1 MANKYWIGG
10 GANTN
15 WATSA
20 NWSLSSG
27 GAAGGGIPTSADV
40 ANFTGVGT
48 NANGVSTISATITV
62 GGLIILPGFTGSI
75 VHNAVLTCSAT
86 LTLGANY
93 TISGTSSMTIN
104 LATSMTSNGKTWPN
118 NMTMTGASTIKTLV
132 DNWTIDGTLTVSSTT
147 VLNGN
152 NLYVAGMTM
161 TSPISGT
168 THIHFSGTGTW
179 SGTQAIGNNV
189 TFEGATTV
197 SGVVGYTAGTMTY
210 SSGTV
215 TTTGSTL
222 TLTTTPTL
230 NTPGVHWNNV
240 QVANSTTVT
249 LNAKLLID
257 DTLSTA
263 ATQNVVFAGTHAW
276 SADTLL
282 HNGVGACTLTLKENL
297 QYEVWGA
304 LSIAQCRVAA
314 PVHVLSSS
322 TTVKADIYLHPNAR
336 CECMAQFTDIN
347 ASPGRPIN
355 TFNGLITDC
364 INIYRY
370 TDLKTVAT
378 TF

>member
-40 ANFTGVGT
+40 ANFTGVGV

-62 GGLIILPGFTGSI
+62 GGLIITSGFTGTI
-75 VHNAVLTCSAT
+75 THNAVLTCSAT

-132 DNWTIDGTLTVSSTT
+132 DNWTIAGTLTVSSTT

-189 TFEGATTV
+189 TFEGNTTIT
-197 SGVVGYTAGTMTY
+197 GTVGYSVGTMTY
-210 SSGTV
+210 SSGTL
-215 TTTGSTL
+215 TTTGSVL
-222 TLTTTPTL
+222 TLSTTPTL
-230 NTPGVHWNNV
+230 NTPGVHWYDV
-240 QVANSTTVT
+240 QVSNSTTIT

-257 DTLSTA
+257 NVLSTA
-263 ATQNVVFAGTHAW
+263 ATQNVVFAGTYGW
-276 SADTLL
+276 SCDTLL
-282 HNGVGACTLTLKENL
+282 HNAVGACTLTLQEDEI
-297 QYEVWGA
+297 YEIWGA
-304 LSIAQCRVAA
+304 ISIAQCRVAA
-314 PVHVLSSS
+314 TVHVLSSS
-322 TTVKADIYLHPNAR
+322 ATVKAMIYLDNDAR
-336 CECMAQFTDIN
+336 CEVMARFTDID
-347 ASPGRPIN
+347 AAAGRPIN
-355 TFNGLITDC
+355 TFNGLVTDC
-364 INIYRY
+364 INIFSY
-370 TDLKTVAT
+370 TDLRQIAT